1 MLSYEHSPGISPV
14 FLICGNMSLH
24 LSAYAAEAVLSAT
37 VKGIIEVNFSF
48 TITSHKLFKMK
59 AEDK

>member
-1 MLSYEHSPGISPV
+1 
-14 FLICGNMSLH
+14 MSLH

-59 AEDK
+59 AEDE